1 MSRSSPTASR
11 LPVRLAVAA
20 PLAVLIALAAWALLS
35 YALSREPGVDV
46 AAYWNAAER
55 LRLGEPLY
63 AGGASNASD
72 LYRYAPWFAYAW
84 VPLTFLPRD
93 AVTAGWV
100 GLMVA
105 AAVLSTLPL
114 LRRGPAGWAAW
125 AIFTPMQ
132 LAGAVFGNVQPL
144 LVLMLLWGI
153 ERRSGPIWIAVG
165 ASLKAVPILLALVY
179 AGRGEWA
186 RAIWSAVLATALVIP
201 TFLFDLSGYSTAT
214 GPNQI
219 SLAGVSV
226 LLYLPV
232 ALAATVAAFLMA
244 RTRYAWLTASLAMVA
259 ALPRLLTYEIG
270 FLLVGVASAAH
281 GSSQLRRCATRR

>member
-1 MSRSSPTASR
+1 MSRSSSTASR
-11 LPVRLAVAA
+11 LPLRLAVAA

-63 AGGASNASD
+63 AGRASNASD

-84 VPLTFLPRD
+84 VPLTYLPRD

-105 AAVLSTLPL
+105 AAVISTLPL
-114 LRRGPAGWAAW
+114 LRQGPAGWAAW

-144 LVLMLLWGI
+144 LVLMLVWGV

-179 AGRGEWA
+179 AGRGEWS
-186 RAIWSAVLATALVIP
+186 RAMWSAALAAALVIP

-244 RTRYAWLTASLAMVA
+244 RTRYAWLAASLAMVA
-259 ALPRLLTYEIG
+259 VLPRLLTYEIG
-270 FLLVGVASAAH
+270 FLLVGVASAAQ
-281 GSSQLRRCATRR
+281 GSSHWRRWATLR